1 MKFVRPAL
9 LAAVSSLILSA
20 CTLVP
25 TDSNPRTVNS
35 SEVPSGLLNGASIK
49 QTIAVNLYFYNAS
62 GTLTKVSA
70 RITAPLSVNALIER
84 LSTPTSAGLTTLV
97 NRRLD
102 LERAIIRGSE
112 AVVVVRSGLIVQG
125 VGSTMRALAQMASTL
140 RDSFGVTTLTVTD
153 LSTNQTL
160 TVDVPVA

>member
-1 MKFVRPAL
+1 MKLVRPAL
-9 LAAVSSLILSA
+9 LVAASSLVLSA

-35 SEVPSGLLNGASIK
+35 SEVPSGLLNGAGIK
-49 QTIAVNLYFYNAS
+49 QTIAVNLYFYDVS
-62 GTLTKVSA
+62 GTLTKVSG
-70 RITAPLSVNALIER
+70 RIAAPLSVATLIER
-84 LSTPTSAGLTTLV
+84 LSTPLSGDLTTLV
-97 NRRLD
+97 NKKLD

-112 AVVVVRSGLIVQG
+112 AVVVVRSGLSVLG
-125 VGSTMRALAQMASTL
+125 ADSTMRALTQMASTL

-160 TVDVPVA
+160 TVDVPAA